1 MKNYYFLFGYDACM
15 IFHEHHDTIQDKAND
30 IMKES
35 YGVYQYD
42 ELEDSPLQLLNAF
55 IGWNDYAPI
64 NEELYNLLNQII

>member
-1 MKNYYFLFGYDACM
+1 MKHYFLFGYDACM

-30 IMKES
+30 IMNES

-64 NEELYNLLNQII
+64 GEELYNILNQII

>member
-1 MKNYYFLFGYDACM
+1 MKQYFLFGYDACM

-30 IMKES
+30 IMNES

-55 IGWNDYAPI
+55 IGWSDYALI
-64 NEELYNLLNQII
+64 NEELYNILNQII